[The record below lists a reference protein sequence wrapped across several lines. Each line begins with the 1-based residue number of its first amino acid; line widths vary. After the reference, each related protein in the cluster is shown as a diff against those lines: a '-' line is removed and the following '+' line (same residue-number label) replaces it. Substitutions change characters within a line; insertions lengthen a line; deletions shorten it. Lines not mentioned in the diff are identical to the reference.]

1 MLSRVA
7 FRASPLPGCCTA
19 VSSSSLRVSLQME
32 EHGDVVF
39 AEQRTSYKSIL
50 FKTYFVLE
58 HAARH
63 YRAAFVLKTDDDAF
77 VNVPALLIALK
88 RM

>member
-1 MLSRVA
+1 M
-7 FRASPLPGCCTA
+7 
-19 VSSSSLRVSLQME
+19 
-32 EHGDVVF
+32 VF
-39 AEQRTSYKSIL
+39 APQRTSYTSIL
-50 FKTYFVLE
+50 LKTYFVFE

>member
-1 MLSRVA
+1 M
-7 FRASPLPGCCTA
+7 
-19 VSSSSLRVSLQME
+19 
-32 EHGDVVF
+32 VF
-39 AEQRTSYKSIL
+39 ATQRTSYTSIL
-50 FKTYFVLE
+50 LKTYFAFE
-58 HAARH
+58 HAARY

>member
-1 MLSRVA
+1 VA
-7 FRASPLPGCCTA
+7 
-19 VSSSSLRVSLQME
+19 

-39 AEQRTSYKSIL
+39 ATQRTSYTSIL
-50 FKTYFVLE
+50 LKTYFAFE
-58 HAARH
+58 HAARY